1 MYTPYTSGP
10 RVARPAALRL
20 TPPPAAHSR
29 LSRMNLVVVLTPE
42 SESELLT
49 VCAMLEARAVPFFVR
64 SAGLG
69 SLFPGPM
76 QADSLNARA
85 IMVPE
90 ERADEAL
97 ALIADFQ
104 GTSVPE

>member
-1 MYTPYTSGP
+1 VS
-10 RVARPAALRL
+10 
-20 TPPPAAHSR
+20 
-29 LSRMNLVVVLTPE
+29 LVSVLTPD
-42 SESELLT
+42 SDVELLT
-49 VCAMLEARAVPFFVR
+49 VCSMLEARGVPFFVR

-76 QADSLNARA
+76 QVGSLNARA

-97 ALIADFQ
+97 ALISDYL
-104 GTSVPE
+104 GTPESKS

>member
-1 MYTPYTSGP
+1 
-10 RVARPAALRL
+10 
-20 TPPPAAHSR
+20 
-29 LSRMNLVVVLTPE
+29 MNLVSVLTPD
-42 SESELLT
+42 SEVELLT
-49 VCAMLEARAVPFFVR
+49 ICSMLEARGVPFFVR

-76 QADSLNARA
+76 QVGSLNARA

-97 ALIADFQ
+97 ALISDFR
-104 GTSVPE
+104 GSPESKP